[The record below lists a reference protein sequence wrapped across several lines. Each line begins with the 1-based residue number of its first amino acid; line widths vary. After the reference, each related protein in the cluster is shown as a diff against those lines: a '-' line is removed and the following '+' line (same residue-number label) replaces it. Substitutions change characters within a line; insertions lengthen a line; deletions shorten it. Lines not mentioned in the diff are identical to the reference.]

1 MWRQIWNFFKKKES
15 ANRKS
20 EKFDSNTLVQTPTNL
35 LQLGM
40 YVSELD
46 MPWLESPFLFQGFTI
61 ETDKELQTLRDVC
74 QYVYIDIS
82 KQKKRLKKGDDIHF
96 SNKGFVI
103 GQPLERLGTFE
114 EEIDRAD
121 ITFKNAGELVE
132 TFMDEVANGGTI
144 DGTVAKQAV
153 AACVNSILHSPDA
166 FLWLTQLKKQDKYTA
181 QHSLNVCVL
190 SIVLARHIG
199 LSVKQLNHVGLC
211 GMMHD
216 MGKMLIP
223 LEVLNKPGKLTPDEM
238 LLMKTHTTLGYE
250 LLKSSSNMF
259 PGAVETALT
268 HHEHM
273 DGKGY
278 PRRLK
283 ANKLSYYSNIV
294 AVADIYDAI
303 TSDRVYQ
310 KGRTHHEAT
319 KIMID
324 VSESHL
330 EGQLV
335 IKFIES
341 LGAYPPGSFVELSD
355 RSIAVVIE
363 ENTRFRLRPKVLSIL
378 DADKNAIAE
387 KVIDLSEM
395 SLDAFGKALMIRAII
410 RPSDYQIDTM
420 KYYQEGIMQKGFARK

>member
-1 MWRQIWNFFKKKES
+1 
-15 ANRKS
+15 
-20 EKFDSNTLVQTPTNL
+20 
-35 LQLGM
+35 
-40 YVSELD
+40 
-46 MPWLESPFLFQGFTI
+46 
-61 ETDKELQTLRDVC
+61 
-74 QYVYIDIS
+74 
-82 KQKKRLKKGDDIHF
+82 
-96 SNKGFVI
+96 
-103 GQPLERLGTFE
+103 
-114 EEIDRAD
+114 
-121 ITFKNAGELVE
+121 
-132 TFMDEVANGGTI
+132 
-144 DGTVAKQAV
+144 
-153 AACVNSILHSPDA
+153 
-166 FLWLTQLKKQDKYTA
+166 
-181 QHSLNVCVL
+181 
-190 SIVLARHIG
+190 
-199 LSVKQLNHVGLC
+199 
-211 GMMHD
+211 
-216 MGKMLIP
+216 
-223 LEVLNKPGKLTPDEM
+223 M
-238 LLMKTHTTLGYE
+238 LLK
-250 LLKSSSNMF
+250 
-259 PGAVETALT
+259 PRLT
-268 HHEHM
+268 HHERM

-278 PRRLK
+278 PRRL
-283 ANKLSYYSNIV
+283 NSNRLSYYSNIV

-395 SLDAFGKALMIRAII
+395 SLDASGKTLMIRAII
-410 RPSDYQIDTM
+410 RPSDYQIDTI